1 MRRHREACLERIVE
15 VATLLGDLA
24 EDVVFLGGAVAGLLV
39 TDPASPAI
47 RPTLDIDVLVEVAT
61 RGEYYKF
68 QDRLRQR
75 GFLEAVGETVIC
87 RFRHGSLML
96 DVMPTDPD
104 ILGFANRWYASA
116 ARDFRIMTVDS
127 VTLRVV
133 SPACFLA
140 TKLEAFHSRGN
151 GDFMLSHDMEDII
164 VVIDGRPNIVADV
177 SMAEPDVRSYLR
189 EQFALL
195 IQDRF
200 FLDALPAHL
209 PGDVG
214 SQQRLPI
221 LLGRVA
227 RLAGKVI

>member
-1 MRRHREACLERIVE
+1 ME

-24 EDVVFLGGAVAGLLV
+24 EEVVFLGGAVAGLLI

-61 RGEYYKF
+61 LGEYYRF
-68 QDRLRQR
+68 QDRLRQK
-75 GFLEAVGETVIC
+75 GFLEALGESVIC
-87 RFRHGSLML
+87 RFRHGALIL

-104 ILGFANRWYASA
+104 ILGFANRWYVYA
-116 ARDFRIMTVDS
+116 ARDFRIMAVNS

-133 SPACFLA
+133 SPASFLA
-140 TKLEAFHSRGN
+140 TKLDAFHGRGN

-164 VVIDGRPNIVADV
+164 AVIDGRPEIVRDI
-177 SMAEPDVRSYLR
+177 STAESEVRNYLR

-195 IQDRF
+195 LQNRS
-200 FLDALPAHL
+200 FLDALPGYL
-209 PGDVG
+209 PGDAG

-221 LLGRVA
+221 LLD
-227 RLAGKVI
+227 RLARIAVKVP